1 MIQYTVAFYTEDV
14 VDGMPDDI
22 HCIKEYSAPTPL
34 PIPTAGTTILIE
46 GELYNVKYTVIEYP
60 EDGDYEFMTEVY
72 VEVGR

>member
-34 PIPTAGTTILIE
+34 PIPTAGTTVLIE
-46 GELYNVKYTVIEYP
+46 GELYDVKYTVIGYP
-60 EDGDYEFMTEVY
+60 EDGNNVFTTEVY
-72 VEVGR
+72 VEVTR